1 MQIGSIT
8 SYSVYSNAYLRSAI
22 LKNVKDEM
30 SDEGAEVIA
39 KQLDDATDKI
49 VNQTEKQG
57 NAPVQNLSS
66 LPWASLMHQ
75 LNLTP
80 TGDYTEDYNATIAR
94 LDELIKYTRNPDKLQ
109 DYLSLADQ
117 VSQVFV
123 TPQTSGAINNSSSGS
138 EQIAQLNRVMM
149 LNMSLK

>member
-123 TPQTSGAINNSSSGS
+123 TPQTSGAINNSSSGT

>member
-30 SDEGAEVIA
+30 SDEGAEVTS

-49 VNQTEKQG
+49 VKQTENQG
-57 NAPVQNLSS
+57 KAPAQNVSS
-66 LPWASLMHQ
+66 LPWASLMYE